1 MKISRKLNDYEE
13 IISYSHT
20 EHENY

>member
-13 IISYSHT
+13 IISYSLT